1 LGGGGVSLLRL
12 NNLELIREEEKLVEK
27 RLGQLIVLILLTLVV
42 VWGQGNQI
50 SLVHADASVLQIAVD
65 HDQLTLRIHDAPLV
79 DVVERIAQALFL
91 TSHVA
96 PGFESTLVTLTVKNV
111 PVRQGLDRL
120 LANTNYVLTK
130 RDLYVWA
137 RGESSNDGTWRE
149 RRQEVVSSEPVEY
162 QELSEEELQHQAI
175 YGEDPETRYLA
186 LELLSSED
194 EEKAIP
200 TIVQALQDR
209 SPEVRGLALEL
220 LGEAEGPIPVD
231 QIAKI
236 VRDDPNPEQR
246 MEAIV
251 VLASRDE
258 EAAHAILQNALNDSD
273 PEVVELAKSILQ
285 DVDSD
290 YEADDLP

>member
-1 LGGGGVSLLRL
+1 LLGGDGVSLLRL
-12 NNLELIREEEKLVEK
+12 NNLGLIREEEKPVKK
-27 RLGQLIVLILLTLVV
+27 RSGQLIVLILLTLVV

-50 SLVHADASVLQIAVD
+50 SLVHADASILQIAVE
-65 HDQLTLRIHDAPLV
+65 HDQLTMRIHDAPLV
-79 DVVERIAQALFL
+79 DVVERVAQTLFL

-96 PGFESTLVTLTVKNV
+96 PGFEDTLVTLTVKDV
-111 PVRQGLDRL
+111 SVRQGLDRL
-120 LANTNYVLTK
+120 LANTNYILTD

-137 RGESSNDGTWRE
+137 RGGSLNDGEWRE
-149 RRQEVVSSEPVEY
+149 RRQEVVPSEPEEN

-194 EEKAIP
+194 EEKAIS

-236 VRDDPNPEQR
+236 ITFTGAYFSWE
-246 MEAIV
+246 
-251 VLASRDE
+251 
-258 EAAHAILQNALNDSD
+258 
-273 PEVVELAKSILQ
+273 
-285 DVDSD
+285 
-290 YEADDLP
+290 

>member
-1 LGGGGVSLLRL
+1 M
-12 NNLELIREEEKLVEK
+12 KK
-27 RLGQLIVLILLTLVV
+27 RSGQLIILILLTLVV

-50 SLVHADASVLQIAVD
+50 SLVHAGAPDLQIAVD
-65 HDQLTLRIHDAPLV
+65 HDQMTLRLHDAPLV
-79 DVVERIAQALFL
+79 DVVEQVAQALFL

-96 PGFESTLVTLTVKNV
+96 PGFEGTLVTLTVKEV

-120 LANTNYVLTK
+120 LANTNYVLTD

-137 RGESSNDGTWRE
+137 RGESSNDGEWRE
-149 RRQEVVSSEPVEY
+149 RRQAVPSSEPVE
-162 QELSEEELQHQAI
+162 QEELSDEELQHQAI
-175 YGEDPETRYLA
+175 DGEDPEARSLA

-194 EEKAIP
+194 EEKAIS

-236 VRDDPNPEQR
+236 ITNDPNPEQR

-273 PEVVELAKSILQ
+273 PEVVELGKGILQ

-290 YEADDLP
+290 YESDDVE

>member
-1 LGGGGVSLLRL
+1 
-12 NNLELIREEEKLVEK
+12 VEK
-27 RLGQLIVLILLTLVV
+27 RSGQLIVLILLTLVV

-65 HDQLTLRIHDAPLV
+65 HDQMTLRLYDASLV
-79 DVVERIAQALFL
+79 DVVERVAQTLFL

-96 PGFESTLVTLTVKNV
+96 PGLEDTRVTLMVNDV
-111 PVRQGLDRL
+111 PVHQGLARL
-120 LANTNYVLTK
+120 LSNTNYVLTE
-130 RDLYVWA
+130 RALYVWA
-137 RGESSNDGTWRE
+137 RGESPNDGKWRE
-149 RRQEVVSSEPVEY
+149 RRKEVAPSEPEEY
-162 QELSEEELQHQAI
+162 QELSEEELQYQAI
-175 YGEDPETRYLA
+175 FGEDPEERSLA

-209 SPEVRGLALEL
+209 SPKVRELALEL
-220 LGEAEGPIPVD
+220 LGEARGPIPVD

-236 VRDDPNPEQR
+236 VTDDPNPEQR

-258 EAAHAILQNALNDSD
+258 EAAYAILQNALNDSD
-273 PEVVELAKSILQ
+273 PDVVELAKSILQ
-285 DVDSD
+285 YVD
-290 YEADDLP
+290 

>member
-1 LGGGGVSLLRL
+1 M
-12 NNLELIREEEKLVEK
+12 KK
-27 RLGQLIVLILLTLVV
+27 RSGQLIILILLTLVV

-50 SLVHADASVLQIAVD
+50 SLVHAGAPDLQIAVD
-65 HDQLTLRIHDAPLV
+65 HNQMTLRLYNASLV
-79 DVVERIAQALFL
+79 DVVERVAQTLFL

-96 PGFESTLVTLTVKNV
+96 PGLENTLVTLTVNDV
-111 PVRQGLDRL
+111 PVRQGLARL
-120 LANTNYVLTK
+120 LSNTNYVLTD

-137 RGESSNDGTWRE
+137 RGESSNGGEWRE
-149 RRQEVVSSEPVEY
+149 RRQAVPPSEPVEHE
-162 QELSEEELQHQAI
+162 ELSDEELQHQAI
-175 YGEDPETRYLA
+175 YGEDPEVRSLA
-186 LELLSSED
+186 LEMLSSEN

-258 EAAHAILQNALNDSD
+258 EAAHAILQTALNDSD

-290 YEADDLP
+290 SEFDGLE

>member
-1 LGGGGVSLLRL
+1 M
-12 NNLELIREEEKLVEK
+12 KK
-27 RLGQLIVLILLTLVV
+27 RSAQLIILILLTLVV

-50 SLVHADASVLQIAVD
+50 SLIHADASVLQIAVD
-65 HDQLTLRIHDAPLV
+65 HDQMTLRLYDAPLV
-79 DVVERIAQALFL
+79 DVVEGVAQALFL

-96 PGFESTLVTLTVKNV
+96 QGFEGTLVTLTVKEV

-120 LANTNYVLTK
+120 LANTNYVLTD

-137 RGESSNDGTWRE
+137 RGESSNDGEWRE
-149 RRQEVVSSEPVEY
+149 RRPEVTPSEPVDT

-175 YGEDPETRYLA
+175 YGEDPEARSLA

-194 EEKAIP
+194 GEMAIP

-258 EAAHAILQNALNDSD
+258 EAAHAILQHALNDSD

-290 YEADDLP
+290 FKFNDLP